1 MAEFSEGEER
11 IERRYHCAEVE
22 NVPEEIQEAI
32 CYYCC
37 KMAELSQEPEGPAG
51 VRSYNLEEDPEE
63 EGEGSSDMPG
73 PSTTTDEE
81 DPSMKGRKRTTCEA
95 KGGATDELRKVAK
108 KIRTFIQQNSERRKA
123 GRKSHV
129 IIFHRRNSKKRDENK
144 PNEYEQSQ
152 EDSATSSGSITSN
165 DTESPLED
173 QDLSHL

>member
-1 MAEFSEGEER
+1 MAEFSEEEER
-11 IERRYHCAEVE
+11 TERRYHCAEVE

-37 KMAELSQEPEGPAG
+37 KMAELSQEPKGPAG
-51 VRSYNLEEDPEE
+51 VRSYSLEEDPEE

-95 KGGATDELRKVAK
+95 KGGATDELRNVA
-108 KIRTFIQQNSERRKA
+108 KIRTFFQQNSERRKA

-129 IIFHRRNSKKRDENK
+129 IIFHQRNSKKRDENK
-144 PNEYEQSQ
+144 PNEYEESQ
-152 EDSATSSGSITSN
+152 EDSTTSSGSITSS